1 MAKFMSDEYVAQVQS
16 ALSQDPK
23 WAESTKNF
31 KTSVAF
37 NVTDSGQHYLMS
49 VENGAT
55 TFQNVP
61 PGSPAEFSF
70 DGTYDA
76 WTKIARGEVD
86 IQSAVLK
93 GQLRFKGSLTRI
105 LMYKDRFIRVAEI
118 MKDVPK
124 EF

>member
-1 MAKFMSDEYVAQVQS
+1 MAKFLSDEYFSQMQA

-23 WAESTKNF
+23 WSESTKSV
-31 KTSVAF
+31 KTSIAF
-37 NVTDSGQHYLMS
+37 NVTDIGQNYVLG

-55 TFQNVP
+55 TLSKVAV
-61 PGSPAEFSF
+61 GTPAEFSF

-76 WTKIARGEVD
+76 WSKVVKGEMD

-93 GQLRFKGSLTRI
+93 GQLRFKGSITKI
-105 LMYKDRFIRVAEI
+105 LMYRDRFIRVAEV
-118 MKDVPK
+118 MRGVPK